1 MYDLK
6 RLLIDALNGR
16 NCYGRPLFLCFVLF
30 DFANIWEHD
39 EAELSKNIPYYCQ
52 CVVANDAKVIYR
64 FEGRV
69 FEEILCSA
77 LGFGGTS

>member
-1 MYDLK
+1 MGH
-6 RLLIDALNGR
+6 RR
-16 NCYGRPLFLCFVLF
+16 SCVLF
-30 DFANIWEHD
+30 CSISLTFEHD

-52 CVVANDAKVIYR
+52 CVVANTAKVIYR

-69 FEEILCSA
+69 FEEILCNA